1 MRDGAGR
8 ELLLEGRLS
17 GTAGNVFVLA
27 LLAGFVASVAMVLA
41 FAAAFVAA
49 VILGQLPVPFVAA
62 WFRGLTSNALI
73 DTAQPNLYTATAIFF
88 VGGLIWALLYGLV
101 FERRFS
107 GPAWKRGV
115 TFAMVPWLFSLLV
128 FMPLVGGGFL
138 GVGLGAGPLPIVGNL
153 ILHVVYGA
161 VLGIV
166 WGSAE
171 SFLDEPLL
179 SAPGEDLQA
188 SRISELGAARGL
200 GIGLALGVIVGVVG
214 AMLVP
219 QATGAQGLGM
229 NPLAMIVAV
238 GLTGAAFGGFV
249 GSLSAS

>member
-8 ELLLEGRLS
+8 ELLLDGRLS
-17 GTAGNVFVLA
+17 GTAGSVLVLA

-41 FAAAFVAA
+41 FAAAYVAA
-49 VILGQLPVPFVAA
+49 RILGQLPVPFVAA
-62 WFRGLTSNALI
+62 WFRGLTSNPFI

-101 FERRFS
+101 FERRLS

-115 TFAMVPWLFSLLV
+115 TFAMIPWLFSLLV
-128 FMPLVGGGFL
+128 FMPLVGGGVL
-138 GVGLGAGPLPIVGNL
+138 GIGLGAGPLPIAGNL

-161 VLGIV
+161 VLGTV

-179 SAPGEDLQA
+179 SGPGEDLQA

-200 GIGLALGVIVGVVG
+200 GIGLALGVIVGVIG